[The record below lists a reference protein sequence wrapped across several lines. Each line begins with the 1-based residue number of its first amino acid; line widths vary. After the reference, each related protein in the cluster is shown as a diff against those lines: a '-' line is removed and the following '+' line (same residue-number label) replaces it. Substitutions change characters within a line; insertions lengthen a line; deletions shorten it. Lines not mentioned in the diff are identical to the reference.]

1 MMSFMSSG
9 VVLVLFGVFA
19 TVKADH
25 VRKSI
30 ARKTIIII
38 IIFIII
44 IIIFFFFFFFS
55 RQYHNYEIKIINL
68 FIIIIF
74 VKCGCRSVG
83 TLVYIFN

>member
-44 IIIFFFFFFFS
+44 IIIFFFFFFS
-55 RQYHNYEIKIINL
+55 RQYHNYEIKITNL